1 MNIFRGVV
9 YFLEWERRLPNP
21 SDWPVLED
29 RKYLRGGFG
38 FEVGEGSSGVCLE
51 VSGYPHPMPEA
62 CVFQDRETRR
72 VVGWLH
78 GHGGR
83 CRFIPSLSQ
92 SG

>member
-29 RKYLRGGFG
+29 RKYLRGGFC
-38 FEVGEGSSGVCLE
+38 FEVGEGSSGVYLE

-62 CVFQDRETRR
+62 CVFQDRETRH